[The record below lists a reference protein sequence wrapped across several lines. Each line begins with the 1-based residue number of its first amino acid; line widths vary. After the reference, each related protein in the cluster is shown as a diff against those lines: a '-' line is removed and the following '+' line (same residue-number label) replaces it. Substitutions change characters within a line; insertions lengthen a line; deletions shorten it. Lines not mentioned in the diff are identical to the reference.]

1 MMPLNIARL
10 MNLLVKVDTYVQMFY
25 SSGQH
30 DEKYNDFDLFILFY
44 FILCHFILFYF
55 MKQNFHSSFLFK

>member
-44 FILCHFILFYF
+44 FMSFYIILFYETKF
-55 MKQNFHSSFLFK
+55 PQ